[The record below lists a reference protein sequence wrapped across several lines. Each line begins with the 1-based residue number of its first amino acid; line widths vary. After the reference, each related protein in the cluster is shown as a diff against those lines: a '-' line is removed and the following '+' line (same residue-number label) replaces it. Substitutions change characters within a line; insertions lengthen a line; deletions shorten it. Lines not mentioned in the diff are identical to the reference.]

1 MYYPNKFVA
10 LLRDE
15 DEDVADFATAVL
27 LGDVRVLLHL
37 TDDMIK
43 RAETKK
49 LHALISFYFK
59 LDLC

>member
-15 DEDVADFATAVL
+15 DEDVADFATAVC
-27 LGDVRVLLHL
+27 LGDVRILLHL
-37 TDDMIK
+37 TSDMIK

-49 LHALISFYFK
+49 LQSLINLYFS
-59 LDLC
+59 LDMC